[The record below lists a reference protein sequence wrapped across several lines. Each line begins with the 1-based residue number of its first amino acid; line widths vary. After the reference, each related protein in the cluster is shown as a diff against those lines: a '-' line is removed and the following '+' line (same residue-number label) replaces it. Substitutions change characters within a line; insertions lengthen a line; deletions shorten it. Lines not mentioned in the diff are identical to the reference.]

1 MRVTAK
7 LHITQPEALVLY
19 FLASK
24 GGAPLDDVHHAFLH
38 KRSTLTNVLER
49 LEERGFIERS
59 ATPHDRRR
67 LDIRLTKS
75 GRRAAADV
83 TALFGE
89 IAADAGAS
97 QRELKA
103 AAALL
108 AKIAQPQEAAG

>member
-1 MRVTAK
+1 
-7 LHITQPEALVLY
+7 
-19 FLASK
+19 
-24 GGAPLDDVHHAFLH
+24 VHHAFLH

-67 LDIRLTKS
+67 LDIRLTRS

-108 AKIAQPQEAAG
+108 AKIAQAQEAAG